1 MTFLRIASRLVC
13 KYEDMHPKF
22 KSFLSEN
29 SEQDAWEASVSRMAM
44 DADLFDMEKIQE
56 ELEIYFGNNMFG
68 GVKDALIV
76 STGVAGQLAMKS
88 RDKLSEAGHKLTHYD
103 FSNSMIGKSFNRFY
117 NSKRVV
123 SFRYRMNKMRRRA
136 TKRPDEED
144 MTQQV
149 RRRMCV

>member
-1 MTFLRIASRLVC
+1 ML
-13 KYEDMHPKF
+13 
-22 KSFLSEN
+22 
-29 SEQDAWEASVSRMAM
+29 
-44 DADLFDMEKIQE
+44 
-56 ELEIYFGNNMFG
+56 G